1 MSDRT
6 DRGDPGPGRFDVE
19 GRRGQM
25 FPALS
30 AAQVARAAAFGGE
43 RSFEAGTVVWEQGED
58 GVSFYIV
65 LEGQLEVV
73 HPYGAVE
80 HPVTVHGTGEFTGEM
95 TMLFGRRTLVRGRAK
110 TRLRT
115 LRIEPPRFQALVQT
129 DPELGELVMRAFILR
144 RMGLLSEG
152 WGDALVVGSRDSA
165 ATLHLQAFLV
175 RNSQPYQYLDVQR
188 DPDVEQML
196 AKFQVGVQDIPIL
209 ICRGERVLKHPT
221 DAEVV
226 ECLGL
231 NPAFEPAH
239 VFDVVVC
246 GAGPGGLAAAVYA
259 ASEGL
264 DVIMVEASSPGGQA
278 GSSSKIEN
286 YLGFPTGI
294 SGQALS
300 ARAVAQA
307 EKFGARMAIARG
319 ATRLH
324 CDETPLRV
332 ELEGGECVRA
342 RAVIVA
348 TGVRYRKLDIA
359 DLARFENAGVYYAAT
374 FVEAQRC
381 GSEVVVV
388 VGGGNSAG
396 QAATYLARSARHVH
410 VLIRG
415 PELAA
420 TMSRYL
426 IRRIEDTPNIT
437 LHRRTY
443 LTALHGG
450 EHLEGV
456 TWRDDA
462 SATETR
468 EPIRHVFTM
477 TGATPNADWLKGCL
491 ALDDKGFVLTG
502 TDLSHAMLEDER
514 WSLARQ
520 PHVFE
525 TSQPRVFAVGDV
537 RANSVKRVASAVG
550 EGSVCV
556 QLVHKVLAE

>member
-1 MSDRT
+1 VSNRS
-6 DRGDPGPGRFDVE
+6 PGPAPFDLE

-25 FPALS
+25 FPALD
-30 AAQVARAAAFGGE
+30 AAQVARAAAFGRE
-43 RSFEAGTVVWEQGED
+43 QSFEAGAVVWEQGD
-58 GVSFYIV
+58 GDVPFYVV

-73 HPYGAVE
+73 HPHGAAE
-80 HPVTVHGTGEFTGEM
+80 HAVTVHSAGEFTGEM
-95 TMLFGRRTLVRGRAK
+95 NLLFGRRTLVRGRA
-110 TRLRT
+110 TTPLRT
-115 LRIEPPRFQALVQT
+115 VRIEPLRFQALVQT
-129 DPELGELVMRAFILR
+129 DPELSEIVMRAFILR

-152 WGDALVVGSRDSA
+152 WGDALVIGSRDSA
-165 ATLHLQAFLV
+165 ATLQLQAFLV
-175 RNSQPYQYLDVQR
+175 RNGQPCQYVDVQR
-188 DPDVEQML
+188 DPDVEAML
-196 AKFQVGVQDIPIL
+196 AKFHVGVQDIPIL

-221 DAEVV
+221 DAEVAD
-226 ECLGL
+226 CLGL
-231 NPAFEPAH
+231 NPAIEPAH

-264 DVIMVEASSPGGQA
+264 DVMMVEASSPGGQA
-278 GSSSKIEN
+278 ASSSKIEN
-286 YLGFPTGI
+286 YLGFPTGV

-319 ATRLH
+319 AVRLH
-324 CDETPLRV
+324 CDETPLRI
-332 ELEGGECVRA
+332 ELEGGESLRA

-348 TGVRYRKLDIA
+348 TGVRYRKLELA
-359 DLARFENAGVYYAAT
+359 DLGRFENAGVYYAAT
-374 FVEAQRC
+374 YVEAQRC
-381 GSEVVVV
+381 VSDEVVV

-415 PELAA
+415 PDLAA

-437 LHRRTY
+437 LHRRTR
-443 LTALHGG
+443 LTAMHGG
-450 EHLEGV
+450 AHLEEV

-462 SATETR
+462 SGADTR
-468 EPIRHVFTM
+468 TAIRHVFTM
-477 TGATPNADWLKGCL
+477 TGAAPNADWLKGCV
-491 ALDDKGFVLTG
+491 ALDEKGFILTG
-502 TDLSHAMLEDER
+502 PELPHAA
-514 WSLARQ
+514 LADAGWPLTRQ
-520 PHVFE
+520 PFLFE
-525 TSQPRVFAVGDV
+525 TSRPRVFAVGDV